1 MADRLLRRLKARLE
15 ARLETRPIL
24 TPLLLFPTAVLL
36 GGLLAYPLGVGAWL
50 GFHDAH
56 IGDPGAF
63 VGFDNFRYLLT
74 DPVLRLTAFNTL
86 VYTFLTV
93 AVKMSAG
100 LWLAVI
106 LNRRFAGYRFWRS
119 VLLLPYIVPTVLSA
133 FAWWWILDP
142 QFSFI
147 SWGLRRL
154 GVIQTNIDFLGEPWL
169 ARASLMTANVWRG
182 IPFFTIGY
190 LAGLQAIPREL
201 YEAAVVDGA
210 RPWRT
215 FRDLTWPLLFPLTLI
230 LSTFSA
236 IFTFTD
242 FQLVWTITRGGPAN
256 ATHLFVTLAYQRGIP
271 GGALGEG
278 AAIAGFTLPFLFVMS
293 WVALGALRREPA

>member
-1 MADRLLRRLKARLE
+1 MAARAPRAYLE
-15 ARLETRPIL
+15 RGPVLAG
-24 TPLLLFPTAVLL
+24 LLLLPAAVLL
-36 GGLLAYPLGVGAWL
+36 GGLLAYPLFVGGWL

-74 DPVLRLTAFNTL
+74 DPVLRLSVFNTL

-93 AVKMSAG
+93 VVKMSAG
-100 LWLAVI
+100 LALAVL

-147 SWGLRRL
+147 SWGLKHL
-154 GVIQTNIDFLGEPWL
+154 GVIDHNIDFLGDAWL

-201 YEAAVVDGA
+201 IEAAVIDGA
-210 RPWRT
+210 RPWRA
-215 FRDLTWPLLFPLTLI
+215 FREVTWPLLMPLTII
-230 LSTFSA
+230 LTTFSA
-236 IFTFTD
+236 VFTFTD
-242 FQLVWTITRGGPAN
+242 FQLVWVITRGGPAN
-256 ATHLFVTLAYQRGIP
+256 ATHLLVTLAYQRAIP

-278 AAIAGFTLPFLFVMS
+278 AAVAGFTLPFLFLMS
-293 WVALGALRREPA
+293 WVALGALRRESA

>member
-1 MADRLLRRLKARLE
+1 MDAGPLRRLR
-15 ARLETRPIL
+15 TRIEEGPAFVAV
-24 TPLLLFPTAVLL
+24 LLLPAAVLL
-36 GGLLAYPLGVGAWL
+36 GGLLAWPLGVGAWL

-56 IGDPGAF
+56 IGDPGVF
-63 VGFDNFRYLLT
+63 VGLDNFRYLLG
-74 DPVLRLTAFNTL
+74 DPVLRLAAFNTF

-93 AVKMSAG
+93 AVKMAAG
-100 LWLAVI
+100 LALAML

-119 VLLLPYIVPTVLSA
+119 VLLLPYVVPTVLSA

-142 QFSFI
+142 QFSFV
-147 SWGLRRL
+147 SWALRHLGLIDR
-154 GVIQTNIDFLGEPWL
+154 NIDFLGDAWL

-201 YEAAVVDGA
+201 YEAAVIDGA

-215 FRDLTWPLLFPLTLI
+215 FRDVTWPLLLPLTII
-230 LSTFSA
+230 LTTFSA
-236 IFTFTD
+236 VFTFTD
-242 FQLVWTITRGGPAN
+242 FQLVWVITRGGPAN
-256 ATHLFVTLAYQRGIP
+256 ATHLFVTLAYQRAIT

-278 AAIAGFTLPFLFVMS
+278 AAIAGFTLPFLFAMA
-293 WVALGALRREPA
+293 WMALGALRSRTA